1 MIKRKRDRLD
11 SMMRR
16 KMPVMV
22 GRMAKDHFQDN
33 FRQGGFVNGGLHPW
47 PKAKRLSSGG
57 SDAASNYGT
66 LLSGRKHLFKSV
78 GYTPADYRV
87 RVFNEV
93 VYAPINNWGG
103 EIDVTVTDRMR
114 RFAWTKFYWTVR
126 VSDAEGMDCYGLDAV
141 TLQSLSSYHQDR
153 KRVLWDELSE
163 WLFPFRLS
171 PSSETSSFVNLYAG
185 NLSSKGLAVSFFLA
199 LLTFF
204 LCRNKVSLY
213 RRILMALCVC
223 AAGLSGIVAL
233 LFLPWNKYE

>member
-114 RFAWTKFYWTVR
+114 RFAWAKFYKASGKRKKNRHRAKETRQTTFQAKGTESAGTVLEEHGAYPKKKLHIR
-126 VSDAEGMDCYGLDAV
+126 IPQRQFMGESE
-141 TLQSLSSYHQDR
+141 
-153 KRVLWDELSE
+153 EL
-163 WLFPFRLS
+163 
-171 PSSETSSFVNLYAG
+171 N
-185 NLSSKGLAVSFFLA
+185 
-199 LLTFF
+199 
-204 LCRNKVSLY
+204 
-213 RRILMALCVC
+213 RRIREKVDQEITNIL
-223 AAGLSGIVAL
+223 
-233 LFLPWNKYE
+233 NQ

>member
-1 MIKRKRDRLD
+1 MIMDIKDFAELIKRKRDRLD

-87 RVFNEV
+87 RVFNEE
-93 VYAPINNWGG
+93 VYAPVHNWGG

-114 RFAWTKFYWTVR
+114 RFAWARFYKASGKRKKT
-126 VSDAEGMDCYGLDAV
+126 GTG
-141 TLQSLSSYHQDR
+141 QK
-153 KRVLWDELSE
+153 KRVKRRSKPKELNPQAQF
-163 WLFPFRLS
+163 W
-171 PSSETSSFVNLYAG
+171 
-185 NLSSKGLAVSFFLA
+185 
-199 LLTFF
+199 
-204 LCRNKVSLY
+204 RN
-213 RRILMALCVC
+213 MALTPKKKLHIRIPQRQFMGE
-223 AAGLSGIVAL
+223 AK
-233 LFLPWNKYE
+233 N